1 MTRVRALLTK
11 ELAELGRHPGIFAP
25 AVITG
30 LMALAMPF
38 VLAVGVP
45 YFTGELLSSSSD
57 IQIAEEMYREQPAIR
72 VLDPEAA
79 IQFWIFQQFLIFL
92 TLAPVAASMT
102 VAAHSIV
109 GEKQAR
115 TLEPLLS
122 TPLSTIELLGAKILA
137 AFLPGIV
144 LSAVISA
151 LYLAGVATLARPGV
165 AHELIAPAPM
175 LIMGVLGPLAALAA
189 LQLAVCVS
197 SRVNDVRAAQQVGAL
212 VILPMA
218 ALLVLQLLGTV
229 RVTVPFILIAA
240 AGLAVVNAL
249 LLWIATALFD
259 REAIVTR
266 WK

>member
-1 MTRVRALLTK
+1 VTRVQALLAK
-11 ELAELGRHPGIFAP
+11 ELAELARHPGIFAP
-25 AVITG
+25 ALITG
-30 LMALAMPF
+30 VMALAMPF
-38 VLAVGVP
+38 VLAIGIP
-45 YFTGELLSSSSD
+45 HFTGELLSASGD
-57 IQIAEEMYREQPAIR
+57 IQIAEEMYREQPALR
-72 VLDPEAA
+72 VLDAEGA
-79 IQFWIFQQFLIFL
+79 IQLWIFQQFLIFL

-115 TLEPLLS
+115 TLEPLLA
-122 TPLSTIELLGAKILA
+122 TPLGTIELLGAKILA
-137 AFLPGIV
+137 AFVPAIALTA
-144 LSAVISA
+144 AVFT
-151 LYLAGVATLARPGV
+151 LYLSGITLMARPGV
-165 AHELIAPAPM
+165 AGQLIAPAPL
-175 LIMGVLGPLAALAA
+175 LIVGVIGPLAALAA

-229 RVTVPFILIAA
+229 RVTVPLILAAA
-240 AGLAVVNAL
+240 AGLLAVNGL

-259 REAIVTR
+259 REAILTR